1 MKDIMYKKAGIGLA
15 ILGLVLIV
23 LIYTLLGSVDLVYVV
38 GEREA
43 YRQENARVVT
53 KIDDP
58 VECMSEEFLPEGG
71 SVSFTYKSGDETKTL
86 NTEKPF
92 EIKMEIAKTIVK
104 NLFTFQWKEQN
115 YVINFTAK

>member
-58 VECMSEEFLPEGG
+58 VECMSEEFLLEGG
-71 SVSFTYKSGDETKTL
+71 SVSFTYKSGDDTKTL

>member
-86 NTEKPF
+86 NTEKPL